1 MFNFVLLHLAHSLDS
16 MRRGRFPE
24 FGGKKLGN
32 ELMKKFKT
40 LQFEFFFKLKVL
52 LKFEK

>member
-1 MFNFVLLHLAHSLDS
+1 MFNFGLLHLAHSLDS
-16 MRRGRFPE
+16 LRRGRFPK

-40 LQFEFFFKLKVL
+40 LQFEFFCQIKGFTQV
-52 LKFEK
+52 